1 MGDFNTLN
9 KNRKIQFRVD
19 DRQYEILKRI
29 CDEKQ
34 FTMSKLVLS
43 SLDYYIENNIKTK
56 EK

>member
-1 MGDFNTLN
+1 MGDFNSLN

-43 SLDYYIENNIKTK
+43 SLDYYIENNFKIK